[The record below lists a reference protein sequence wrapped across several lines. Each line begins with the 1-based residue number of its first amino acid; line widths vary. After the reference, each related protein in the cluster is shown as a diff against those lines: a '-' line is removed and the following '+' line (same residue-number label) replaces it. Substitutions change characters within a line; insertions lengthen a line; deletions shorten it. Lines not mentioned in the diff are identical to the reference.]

1 MTTIRLRL
9 RRPVG
14 LAVLGT
20 VLVAGGL
27 SLKAAVLPLT
37 TDLRADATGP
47 QSTLLPPDAY
57 LTLPGTWVGHT
68 RCGRDVKFDLRLTDG
83 GVAGLASLAGLVPDA
98 STPLTVAS
106 LSISGRTLVFRVK
119 ACPRGRDATYGIL
132 TLVSEGSAR
141 LDLQSDDSPISLVL
155 TKVS

>member
-27 SLKAAVLPLT
+27 SLEAAVLPLT

-47 QSTLLPPDAY
+47 QSTLVPADAY
-57 LTLPGTWVGHT
+57 RTLPGTWVGHT
-68 RCGRDVKFDLRLTDG
+68 RCGRDVKFDLRLTDD

-98 STPLTVAS
+98 STPLTVAP

-119 ACPRGRDATYGIL
+119 ACPRGRGATYGIL